1 MRNFVISRWSLVISH
16 FGWLLRFAFSLYF
29 ILHTSYFIFAQT
41 PNNQDC
47 AGAIPVCQEVYNQA
61 NSFSG
66 EGNIIGEID
75 PDSSCLGVGERNCV
89 WYTLTVQQ
97 DGLLNF
103 TITPN
108 SSNND
113 YDWAVFNLSN
123 ASCADIPLDASLQAS
138 CNFSGN
144 TGNNG
149 ITGPNGQTSGPGSA
163 QNEEP
168 IPVLAGET
176 YYIYVGN
183 FSSSQSGYTLDMT
196 ASTATIF
203 DNVAPSLKAVTAPV
217 FCTDDA
223 LSFEFSENV
232 VCSSVSQSDF
242 GLTGP
247 GGPYTIT
254 GFSGGACDAGANF
267 ERNFSLTFSPA
278 ISQGGTYTLE
288 IAGSVTDLCGNEAP
302 IGSGLDFDITAIPL
316 DSLVTP
322 DICGAGVG
330 TATVITPPG
339 SGPYSYSWS
348 PNVSAT
354 DVATNLPAGTYTVTV
369 SDISGG
375 CPQNIDIVVQATPS
389 PVASFRANPLKMS
402 YLDPYCEFFDLSN
415 GAVSWVWNF
424 GDLSSTET
432 IQNPVHTFP
441 GTGEFPVTL
450 TITSADGCTDDT
462 TIIVTVTFLSTIYI
476 PNAFTPG
483 RGMLNDTFGPQGEGI
498 AETNFNMRIFDR
510 WGRQL
515 FYSFSPL
522 QQWDGTD
529 AATGIMLPQ
538 GVYVYNISLF
548 DLNGEAH
555 KYIGSVT
562 LLER

>member
-1 MRNFVISRWSLVISH
+1 MRQFFKRA
-16 FGWLLRFAFSLYF
+16 FFLLLCILHFAFCNFNSV
-29 ILHTSYFIFAQT
+29 AQT

-47 AGAIPVCQEVYNQA
+47 GGAIPVCQEVYNQA

-66 EGNIIGEID
+66 EGNIIGEIN
-75 PDSSCLGVGERNCV
+75 PINSCLGVGERNCV
-89 WYTLTVQQ
+89 WYTMTIQQ

-108 SSNND
+108 NANDD
-113 YDWAVFNLSN
+113 YDWAVFNLTN
-123 ASCADIPLDASLQAS
+123 ASCADIATDASLEVS

-144 TGNNG
+144 TGNSG
-149 ITGPNGQTSGPGSA
+149 ITGANGLTTGLGSS
-163 QNEEP
+163 QNEDP

-176 YYIYVGN
+176 YYIIVCN
-183 FSSSQSGYTLDMT
+183 FNSSQSGYNLDMT

-203 DNVAPSLKAVTAPV
+203 DNVTPSLRAITAPV

-223 LSFEFSENV
+223 LSCEFSENM
-232 VCSSVSQSDF
+232 VCATVAQSDF
-242 GLTGP
+242 ALTGP

-254 GFSGGACDAGANF
+254 GFSGGDCDLGANY

-288 IAGSVTDLCGNEAP
+288 IAGNVTDLCGNEAP

-330 TATVITPPG
+330 TATIITPVG
-339 SGPYSYSWS
+339 SGPYNYLWS

-354 DVATNLPAGTYTVTV
+354 DVATNLAAGIYTVTV
-369 SDISGG
+369 SDIGGG

-389 PVASFRANPLKMS
+389 PVASFRASPLKMS
-402 YLDPYCEFFDLSN
+402 YLDPYCEFIDLSN

-424 GDLSSTET
+424 GDASNQET

-441 GTGEFPVTL
+441 GTGEFAVTL
-450 TITSADGCTDDT
+450 SITSADGCTDDT

-483 RGMLNDTFGPQGEGI
+483 RGLLNDTFGPQGEGI

-510 WGRQL
+510 WGKQI
-515 FYSFSPL
+515 FYSYTPL
-522 QQWDGTD
+522 IQWDGAD
-529 AATGIMLPQ
+529 AATGKILPQ

-548 DLNGEAH
+548 DLNGEKH
-555 KYIGSVT
+555 EYIGSVT
-562 LLER
+562 ILER

>member
-1 MRNFVISRWSLVISH
+1 MQQFNPFVSLFPLRRLVCA
-16 FGWLLRFAFSLYF
+16 FYLLHITFY
-29 ILHTSYFIFAQT
+29 ITAQT

-47 AGAIPVCQEVYNQA
+47 GGAIPVCQEVYNQA

-66 EGNIIGEID
+66 EGNIIGEIN
-75 PDSSCLGVGERNCV
+75 PINSCLGVGERNCV
-89 WYTLTVQQ
+89 WYTMTIQQ

-108 SSNND
+108 SANDD
-113 YDWAVFNLSN
+113 YDWAVFNLTN
-123 ASCADIPLDASLQAS
+123 AGCADIATDPGLEAS

-144 TGNNG
+144 TGNSG
-149 ITGPNGQTSGPGSA
+149 ITGANGQTTGVGSS
-163 QNEEP
+163 QNEDP

-176 YYIYVGN
+176 YYIIVGN
-183 FSSSQSGYTLDMT
+183 FNASQSGYTLDMT

-203 DNVAPSLKAVTAPV
+203 DNVTPTLKSVTAPV
-217 FCTDDA
+217 FCTDNSV
-223 LSFEFSENV
+223 SFEFSENM
-232 VCSSVSQSDF
+232 VCSSVSQADF
-242 GLTGP
+242 GLSGP

-267 ERNFSLTFSPA
+267 ERDFSLTFSPA

-322 DICGAGVG
+322 DLCGNGVG
-330 TATVITPPG
+330 TATVITLPG
-339 SGPYSYSWS
+339 SGPFNYSWS
-348 PNVSAT
+348 PNVSNT
-354 DVATNLPAGTYTVTV
+354 DVATNLAAGTYTVTV
-369 SDISGG
+369 TDIGGG
-375 CPQNIDIVVQATPS
+375 CPQNIDIIVQATPS
-389 PVASFRANPLKMS
+389 PVASFRASPLKMS
-402 YLDPYCEFFDLSN
+402 YLDPYCEFTENSDGSVTWL
-415 GAVSWVWNF
+415 WDF
-424 GDLSSTET
+424 GDGSSTEI

-441 GTGEFPVTL
+441 GTGDFPVTL
-450 TITSADGCTDDT
+450 TITNADGCTDDT

-483 RGMLNDTFGPQGEGI
+483 RGLLNDTFGPYGEGI

-529 AATGIMLPQ
+529 AATGRMLPQ

-555 KYIGSVT
+555 TYIGSIT

>member
-1 MRNFVISRWSLVISH
+1 MRNFSIGHWSLVISH
-16 FGWLLRFAFSLYF
+16 FRWLLRFAFSLYF
-29 ILHTSYFIFAQT
+29 ILHTSYFILAQT

-47 AGAIPVCQEVYNQA
+47 GGAIPVCQEVYNQA

-66 EGNIIGEID
+66 EGNIIGEIN
-75 PDSSCLGVGERNCV
+75 PINSCLGVGERNCV
-89 WYTLTVQQ
+89 WYTMTIQQ

-108 SSNND
+108 NANDD
-113 YDWAVFNLSN
+113 YDWAVFNLTN
-123 ASCADIPLDASLQAS
+123 ASCADIATNASLEAS

-144 TGNNG
+144 TGNSG
-149 ITGPNGQTSGPGSA
+149 ITGANGQTTGLGSS
-163 QNEEP
+163 QNEDP

-176 YYIYVGN
+176 YYIIVCN
-183 FSSSQSGYTLDMT
+183 FNSSQSGYTLDMT

-203 DNVAPSLKAVTAPV
+203 DNVTPSLKAITAPV
-217 FCTDDA
+217 FCTDAA
-223 LSFEFSENV
+223 LSFEFSENM
-232 VCSSVSQSDF
+232 VCSSVSQADF

-302 IGSGLDFDITAIPL
+302 IGSGLDFQITAIPL

-330 TATVITPPG
+330 TATVITPVG
-339 SGPYSYSWS
+339 SGPYNYSWS
-348 PNVSAT
+348 PNVSTT
-354 DVATNLPAGTYTVTV
+354 DIATNLAAGTYTVTV

-375 CPQNIDIVVQATPS
+375 CPQNIDIMVQATPS
-389 PVASFRANPLKMS
+389 PVASFRASPLKMS

-424 GDLSSTET
+424 GDASNEET

-462 TIIVTVTFLSTIYI
+462 TIMVTVTFLSTIYI

-483 RGMLNDTFGPQGEGI
+483 RGLLNDTFGPQGEGI

>member
-1 MRNFVISRWSLVISH
+1 MRQFFKRA
-16 FGWLLRFAFSLYF
+16 FFLLLCIQYFAFS
-29 ILHTSYFIFAQT
+29 IFNSMAQT

-47 AGAIPVCQEVYNQA
+47 GGAIPVCQEVYNQA

-66 EGNIIGEID
+66 EGNIIGEIN
-75 PDSSCLGVGERNCV
+75 PINSCLGVGERNCV
-89 WYTLTVQQ
+89 WYTMTIQQ

-108 SSNND
+108 NANDD
-113 YDWAVFNLSN
+113 YDWAVFNLTN
-123 ASCADIPLDASLQAS
+123 AGCADIATDASLEVS

-144 TGNNG
+144 TGNSG
-149 ITGPNGQTSGPGSA
+149 ITGANGQTTGLGSS
-163 QNEEP
+163 QNEDP

-176 YYIYVGN
+176 YYIIVCN
-183 FSSSQSGYTLDMT
+183 FNSSQSGYTLDMT
-196 ASTATIF
+196 ASTAIIF
-203 DNVAPSLKAVTAPV
+203 DNVTPSLKAITTPV
-217 FCTDDA
+217 FCTDDG
-223 LSFEFSENV
+223 LSFEFSENM
-232 VCSSVSQSDF
+232 VCATVAQTDF
-242 GLTGP
+242 ALTGP

-254 GFSGGACDAGANF
+254 GFSGGACDFGANF

-288 IAGSVTDLCGNEAP
+288 IAGSATDLCGNEAP
-302 IGSGLDFDITAIPL
+302 IGSGLDFQITAIPL
-316 DSLVTP
+316 DSVVTP
-322 DICGAGVG
+322 DICGQGIG
-330 TATVITPPG
+330 RATIVTPPG
-339 SGPYSYSWS
+339 SGPYNYAWT
-348 PNVSAT
+348 PNVSTT
-354 DVATNLPAGTYTVTV
+354 DAATNLAAGTYTVTV

-375 CPQNIDIVVQATPS
+375 CPQNIDVVVPATPA

-402 YLDPYCEFFDLSN
+402 YLDPYCEFSDLSN

-424 GDLSSTET
+424 GDNSNTEI

-450 TITSADGCTDDT
+450 TITNDEGCTDDT
-462 TIIVTVTFLSTIYI
+462 TIMVTVTFLSTIYI

-483 RGMLNDTFGPQGEGI
+483 GGMLNDTFGPQGEGI

-515 FYSFSPL
+515 FYSISPAL
-522 QQWDGTD
+522 QWDGTD
-529 AATGIMLPQ
+529 VATQKMLPQ

-548 DLNGEAH
+548 DLNGE
-555 KYIGSVT
+555 KREYIGSVT